1 MNSPIHSL
9 HASACSGSCH
19 DPPIPAESAWPIVAW
34 YVRKS
39 TNDERMQK
47 FTLGA
52 QVDALQALCD
62 KKFGNNWTKYRIYE
76 DSASGTNMNR
86 PGLQQLLADAR
97 AGLFTH
103 LAFLAVDRLSRKNG
117 ELSLMTDE
125 LRHLGI
131 KYLSAR
137 EDVDNESL
145 SGRLVFQIQGAVGE
159 YEHGVIVDRI
169 KRGMAKKAEMGE
181 WPGGRVPLG
190 YRFDKKDGLQIE
202 ENEAPIIRRV
212 FEAYVDGQAG
222 SGAIAQDLNR
232 AGFRTRTGKKFGRKA
247 ILDILRNPMYRGQFK
262 WQKEVFD
269 SPHEP
274 IIAPAA
280 FEAASAI
287 LQKRSDETP
296 GKRWHN
302 QDDRILSGLIRCGC
316 CRSRMVGVSANVR
329 GQKHSYYACR
339 KRLETK
345 ECEQDYV
352 RAEWLEQQILADIQ
366 KVFRDEA
373 LLEEVWQSA
382 QQQLAAS
389 APDIDAQI
397 QAVDQQRTQTQA
409 ALDRYFRAFETGVM
423 TPAACQQRVEE
434 LTTQAR
440 QLDDERAAL
449 QEQRAAL
456 DLPALRTD
464 FLHEILTNLAA
475 VVDAVPNSQKKHL
488 LRLLVEK
495 VLIRD
500 KCTFELWYQLPQ
512 FQGVRTL
519 SHLVAPRLQCANQ
532 PPESP
537 QGPLTRAVFL
547 LELGSSQGLTS
558 RAGASVRIVGRP
570 AAQGGILP
578 LSLSGARHGGPI
590 A

>member
-1 MNSPIHSL
+1 MTAPRVAFYTRISTDESIQKYSL
-9 HASACSGSCH
+9 AAQ
-19 DPPIPAESAWPIVAW
+19 E
-34 YVRKS
+34 
-39 TNDERMQK
+39 ERLEAYCKGQYGDDW
-47 FTLGA
+47 TL
-52 QVDALQALCD
+52 
-62 KKFGNNWTKYRIYE
+62 FGVYR
-76 DSASGTNMNR
+76 DSASGTTMER
-86 PGLQQLLADAR
+86 PELQRMVADAR
-97 AGLFTH
+97 ERLFD
-103 LAFLAVDRLSRKNG
+103 LLMVFRVDRFSRRVG
-117 ELSLMTDE
+117 ELATLANE
-125 LRHLGI
+125 LKSYGVDLKSATEPIDTSSPAGMMIFQTLG
-131 KYLSAR
+131 
-137 EDVDNESL
+137 
-145 SGRLVFQIQGAVGE
+145 VFAEFEQKSIVERTKVG
-159 YEHGVIVDRI
+159 
-169 KRGMAKKAEMGE
+169 MLKKAKTGS

-190 YRFDKKDGLQIE
+190 YRFEKEHGLQID
-202 ENEAPIIRRV
+202 ENEAPIVRRV
-212 FEAYVDGQAG
+212 FEMYVEGQSG
-222 SGAIAQDLNR
+222 SSAIAQDLNR

-247 ILDILRNPMYRGQFK
+247 VLDILRNVMYRGQFM
-262 WQKEVFD
+262 WQKQAFD
-269 SPHEP
+269 SPHAA
-274 IIAPAA
+274 IIPTEV
-280 FEAASAI
+280 FEAASVI

-329 GQKHSYYACR
+329 GQKHAYYACR
-339 KRLETK
+339 KRVDTK
-345 ECEQDYV
+345 ECDQDYV

-373 LLEEVWQSA
+373 LLEEVWQST

-409 ALDRYFRAFETGVM
+409 ALDRYFRAFETGTM

-440 QLDDERAAL
+440 QLGDERAAL

-456 DLPALRTD
+456 ELPALRTD

-475 VVDAVPNSQKKHL
+475 VVDAVPNAQKKHL

-519 SHLVAPRLQCANQ
+519 SHLVAPTGLEPVL
-532 PPESP
+532 PP
-537 QGPLTRAVFL
+537 
-547 LELGSSQGLTS
+547 
-558 RAGASVRIVGRP
+558 
-570 AAQGGILP
+570 
-578 LSLSGARHGGPI
+578 
-590 A
+590 